1 MSLQVVSQTVTE
13 SATGRVDAFV
23 RQICETSHSQSRGMI
38 DRGCVRVN
46 GQACGDPSQQVS
58 PGDEVSVS
66 YDPTQRYREKK
77 IKRWDDRTFTIA
89 YEDDHLIVVDKAAGT
104 LTVPTDRG
112 DPNTLVER
120 VSVYLS
126 HSRSEREACL
136 VHRLDREVSGL
147 LIFGK
152 HAAIAQLLIEQFK
165 LQKPRRIYNAIVAG
179 KLPDQEGTFRDHLA
193 TGNNL
198 DRYVTT
204 PFKDSEEAITHYRVL
219 RDLGDTTL
227 VEVILQTGKRNQIR
241 VQFAHAL
248 HPVLGDTH
256 YQPERAAHPRWI
268 RRRIA
273 LHASSLSF
281 VHPVTGEELT
291 VDSPLPAAITK
302 FIKGSPKSPSG
313 QAPAE
318 RRPTD

>member
-1 MSLQVVSQTVTE
+1 
-13 SATGRVDAFV
+13 
-23 RQICETSHSQSRGMI
+23 MI
-38 DRGCVRVN
+38 DRRCVSVN
-46 GQACGDPSQQVS
+46 GQPCSDPATQLASGDQ
-58 PGDEVSVS
+58 VSVS

-89 YEDDHLIVVDKAAGT
+89 YEDEHLIVVDKAAGT

-120 VSVYLS
+120 VSIYLS

-152 HAAIAQLLIEQFK
+152 HAAVAQLLIEQFK
-165 LQKPRRIYNAIVAG
+165 LQKPRRIYTAIVAG
-179 KLPDQEGTFRDHLA
+179 KLHEQEGTLRAHLA

-198 DRYVTT
+198 DRYVTK
-204 PFKDSEEAITHYRVL
+204 PSKDSEEAITHYRVL
-219 RDLGDTTL
+219 QEMGDTTL
-227 VEVILQTGKRNQIR
+227 VEVTLQTGKRNQIR

-248 HPVLGDTH
+248 HPVLGDSH
-256 YQPERAAHPRWI
+256 YQTERARHARWI

-273 LHASSLSF
+273 LHATSLTF
-281 VHPVTGEELT
+281 VHPVTGEEMP
-291 VDSPLPAAITK
+291 VESPLPAAMTK
-302 FIKGSPKSPSG
+302 FIKGSPKG
-313 QAPAE
+313 
-318 RRPTD
+318 